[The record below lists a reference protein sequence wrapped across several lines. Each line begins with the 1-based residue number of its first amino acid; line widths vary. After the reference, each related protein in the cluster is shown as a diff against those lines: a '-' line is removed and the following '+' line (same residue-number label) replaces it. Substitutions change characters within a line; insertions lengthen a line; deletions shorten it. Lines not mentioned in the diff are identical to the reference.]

1 MKPLLVVNPRSGGGR
16 TGRTFAALQPV
27 IEGAI
32 GAVDV
37 AMTERQGH
45 AIAIAREAAA
55 AGREL
60 VIAVGG
66 DGTFSEVVNGVM
78 KSAKTARVALI
89 AQGTGG
95 DFRKTLGIEHRLDR
109 YIDAIASGRERP
121 LDVGK
126 ARFRGEGDREVE
138 RFFVNILSAG
148 MGGLVDEYVASGSK
162 ALGGTAAYFVAST
175 KALLRVR
182 PGNLRCVIDGETVK
196 LRSYMIAICNGRYF
210 GSGMHVAP
218 MALVDDGKLEVVS
231 MDAPSKLAFA
241 AFSRKIYDGSHLRSR
256 DVRHFTCE
264 RIEMDLENE
273 DARPTVRLDVD
284 GEPLGGLPLSI
295 EVLPRAILMRA

>member
-1 MKPLLVVNPRSGGGR
+1 MKPLLVVNPKSGGGR
-16 TGRTFAALQPV
+16 TGAMLPDLRATVERTLG
-27 IEGAI
+27 E
-32 GAVDV
+32 VDV
-37 AMTERQGH
+37 VVTERSGH
-45 AIAIAREAAA
+45 AIELTDAAARE
-55 AGREL
+55 GREL
-60 VIAVGG
+60 VVAVGG
-66 DGTFSEVVNGVM
+66 DGTFSEVVNGAM
-78 KSAKTARVALI
+78 KSGKDVRVALI
-89 AQGTGG
+89 GQGTGG

-109 YIDAIASGRERP
+109 YIEAIASGRERP

-126 ARFRGEGDREVE
+126 ARFRGADGDVE
-138 RFFVNILSAG
+138 RYFVNILSAG
-148 MGGLVDEYVASGSK
+148 MGGLVDEYVATGSR
-162 ALGGTAAYFVAST
+162 ALGGTAAYFIAST
-175 KALLRVR
+175 KALLRTR

-196 LRSYMIAICNGRYF
+196 LRSYMIAVCNGRYF

-273 DARPTVRLDVD
+273 DARASFRLDVD

-295 EVLPRAILMRA
+295 EIVPRAVMMRA